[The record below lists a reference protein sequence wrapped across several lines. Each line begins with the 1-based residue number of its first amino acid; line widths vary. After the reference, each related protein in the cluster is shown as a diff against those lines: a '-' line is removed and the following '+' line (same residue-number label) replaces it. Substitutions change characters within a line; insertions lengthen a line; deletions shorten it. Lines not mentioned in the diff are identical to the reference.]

1 MTVYDVSLPDEFD
14 PRFVE
19 SFALENASRLGLK
32 CRLDTELKQYP
43 GSRHWHFARAGESG
57 TLEVTFLAKQRR
69 FWISFHSNRTADWL
83 PRTCEELKVAM
94 EKLALI

>member
-1 MTVYDVSLPDEFD
+1 MVVYDVSLPDEFD
-14 PRFVE
+14 PSIVE
-19 SFALENASRLGLK
+19 SFAIENVRQLGLQ

-43 GSRHWHFARAGESG
+43 GSRHWHFSHADERG

-83 PRTCEELKVAM
+83 PRTCAELKVAM
-94 EKLALI
+94 EKLSLI

>member
-1 MTVYDVSLPDEFD
+1 MAVYDVSLSNEYD
-14 PRFVE
+14 PHTVA
-19 SFALENASRLGLK
+19 SFAIKNASLLGLQ
-32 CRLDTELKQYP
+32 CRLDTELKRYP
-43 GSRHWHFARAGESG
+43 GSRHWHFARVDERG

-94 EKLALI
+94 EKLLLI

>member
-1 MTVYDVSLPDEFD
+1 MTVYDVSLPNEIN
-14 PRFVE
+14 PCIVE
-19 SFALENASRLGLK
+19 SFALENASLLGLL

-43 GSRHWHFARAGESG
+43 GSKHWHFARADERG

-94 EKLALI
+94 EKSLLI